1 MRDFGKSLA
10 GLELSD
16 ELSNEGLSRRAG
28 KFIET
33 RVYDILVTDIG
44 EATGTTA
51 VDLNSYHMEQNNK
64 IKQVIDFYRPNVDRN
79 EPNSL
84 YIWSDANARSKGR
97 NGRQAMRI
105 GRALRRMFPV
115 LTDSE
120 IDKMVDEV
128 KAKLLAKDLTL
139 KTGTDAASFRKAYS
153 YEQASYENV
162 DTSWSKK
169 HMANSCMRYSFDSL
183 PKHPAEAYAS
193 GEFTMLWLE
202 TPSGQI
208 AGRCVV
214 WTKPEIPQAA
224 PIYCVSEAAYEML
237 DEQLYRMGA
246 RRADSASWTGACLVA
261 HPYDDGWL
269 APYLDLEPRA
279 LRVWGDYLVV
289 DECGVIDGSNYGG
302 ILRDGDRYYCEDCS
316 DGIHE
321 MDVTHVQDRAI
332 CPSCL
337 ESSYFRC
344 EYSDEYYH
352 ESDAREVYSRHW
364 NGNTVVQLWDSY
376 YADEYAVECTD
387 GTLWYQEYVYTTA
400 DGEAISADQYD
411 NEYFTCWLSDEVYH
425 NDDAQVLED
434 GELTT
439 LEQIQEFNKSDR
451 VYEYVQ
457 NELTGEWSSQL
468 KKEEGEQCIA

>member
-44 EATGTTA
+44 NARDISGEF
-51 VDLNSYHMEQNNK
+51 LNSYHMEQNSK

-84 YIWSDANARSKGR
+84 YIWPDANARSKGR

-120 IDKMVDEV
+120 VDKMVDEV
-128 KAKLLAKDLTL
+128 KAKLLAKDFTL
-139 KTGTDAASFRKAYS
+139 KTGQDAASFRKAYS
-153 YEQASYENV
+153 YEQADYENV

-169 HMANSCMRYSFDSL
+169 HMANSCMRYPFDSL

-193 GEFTMLWLE
+193 GEFTILWLE

-237 DEQLYRMGA
+237 NDQLYLMGA

-261 HPYDDGWL
+261 DPYDGGWL

-279 LRVWGDYLVV
+279 LRV
-289 DECGVIDGSNYGG
+289 
-302 ILRDGDRYYCEDCS
+302 
-316 DGIHE
+316 
-321 MDVTHVQDRAI
+321 
-332 CPSCL
+332 
-337 ESSYFRC
+337 
-344 EYSDEYYH
+344 
-352 ESDAREVYSRHW
+352 
-364 NGNTVVQLWDSY
+364 
-376 YADEYAVECTD
+376 
-387 GTLWYQEYVYTTA
+387 
-400 DGEAISADQYD
+400 
-411 NEYFTCWLSDEVYH
+411 
-425 NDDAQVLED
+425 
-434 GELTT
+434 
-439 LEQIQEFNKSDR
+439 
-451 VYEYVQ
+451 
-457 NELTGEWSSQL
+457 
-468 KKEEGEQCIA
+468 